1 MTYSWYDFLG
11 NVGVLLILLSYLL
24 LQMKK
29 IKSQSMYYSLMN
41 ATGALLI
48 LVSLYYN
55 FNLSAFVMEIFWL
68 LISLYGL
75 WQSRSVKTI
84 ELVYLEIMG
93 QVSLLF

>member
-1 MTYSWYDFLG
+1 MTYSWYDFIG

-41 ATGALLI
+41 AAGALLI

-75 WQSRSVKTI
+75 WQSRSVKT
-84 ELVYLEIMG
+84 
-93 QVSLLF
+93 QAS

>member
-11 NVGVLLILLSYLL
+11 NVGVLFILLSYLL

-41 ATGALLI
+41 AAGALLI

-75 WQSRSVKTI
+75 WQSRSVKT
-84 ELVYLEIMG
+84 
-93 QVSLLF
+93 QAS

>member
-41 ATGALLI
+41 AAGALLI
-48 LVSLYYN
+48 LVSLYFN

-75 WQSRSVKTI
+75 WQSRSVKT
-84 ELVYLEIMG
+84 
-93 QVSLLF
+93 QTS